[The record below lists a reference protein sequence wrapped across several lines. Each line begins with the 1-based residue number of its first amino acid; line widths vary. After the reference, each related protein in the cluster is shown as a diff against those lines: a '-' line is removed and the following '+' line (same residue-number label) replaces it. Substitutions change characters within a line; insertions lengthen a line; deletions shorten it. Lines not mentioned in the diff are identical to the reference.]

1 MRVAVRPGPD
11 EALSLG
17 YARRCANPLSFSS
30 SCSLPRRRLPRSNPR
45 RRTSG
50 VIGSSRGAGI
60 RTSGPAFTPHRVNY
74 HLRSC
79 STASRSPAGRWSISR
94 APDRHA
100 RSLFRTIAASRS
112 ASGSVWTQTPSSWPR
127 PCPPPGFYLKVSGP
141 TTRLQG
147 YVTSFTDI
155 IREDVPWGLRGRA
168 GWLSDQSRYLVKPC
182 LTITRRGTRPV
193 MFSALA

>member
-1 MRVAVRPGPD
+1 MRQSPFLLLLLLLAAAPSAAQQPTQAYVGC
-11 EALSLG
+11 
-17 YARRCANPLSFSS
+17 Y
-30 SCSLPRRRLPRSNPR
+30 RLLQ
-45 RRTSG
+45 
-50 VIGSSRGAGI
+50 GSWD
-60 RTSGPAFTPHRVNY
+60 P
-74 HLRSC
+74 HLRSGFHP
-79 STASRSPAGRWSISR
+79 SPGQLPPAILLDSLPLAGWPMEYLQGARQ
-94 APDRHA
+94 A
-100 RSLFRTIAASRS
+100 RSLSLPNDRSFSFRFWQRLDPDTLFVA
-112 ASGSVWTQTPSSWPR
+112 R